1 MKKNRLLTVGL
12 IAALALSFTACSN
25 PGSSSSSSDNGDSSS
40 SSAPAEVTVSSVVL
54 SQTSASMML
63 GGETLELTATVH
75 YSDGSENSNVVWQSS
90 DPAVASV
97 ENGTVTAVAAGNA
110 NIIATAQDDATVS
123 ATCSVTVSQEASLNL
138 NASAFT
144 MIMDKGTAKLTA
156 TVTHSD
162 GKVDNEA
169 SWSSSASDVV
179 SVSGDGTLTAVKA
192 GTSTVTASV
201 TEGGKEMKAECAV
214 TVVANADELKDATAD
229 GIVYT
234 IRNTDDNAKLGYSV
248 KAENKDITALNIPD
262 AYNGV
267 QVTEIEEDGFRQC
280 TKIESF
286 SMGKSVRKIGAHAFT
301 LETEYTGGDNLQEH
315 NWKLEVSRRLR
326 ANLTLNPGT
335 ELAEYALADSFFRE
349 LTLPEGMTVIPAYAF
364 TGATVTKVN
373 FPASLTEIEGYA
385 FAGCI
390 YLESADLS
398 GTQIAVIGSPSENDP
413 FAVGNSF
420 FQCGVLKTLGVMPS
434 TLKTIEAYSFSG
446 CTNLETIVLNS
457 GLEKIGAQSFAN
469 CTSVLELTIPSSVT
483 VIGGNAFT
491 RWGND
496 QTIRVPKKES
506 ELPEGWSKNWAGEG
520 CDAQI
525 TYTA

>member
-25 PGSSSSSSDNGDSSS
+25 PGSSSSSSDNGDSS

-123 ATCSVTVSQEASLNL
+123 ATCSVTVSQEASLHL

-192 GTSTVTASV
+192 GTSTVTAS
-201 TEGGKEMKAECAV
+201 
-214 TVVANADELKDATAD
+214 
-229 GIVYT
+229 
-234 IRNTDDNAKLGYSV
+234 GY
-248 KAENKDITALNIPD
+248 
-262 AYNGV
+262 
-267 QVTEIEEDGFRQC
+267 
-280 TKIESF
+280 
-286 SMGKSVRKIGAHAFT
+286 
-301 LETEYTGGDNLQEH
+301 
-315 NWKLEVSRRLR
+315 RRR
-326 ANLTLNPGT
+326 
-335 ELAEYALADSFFRE
+335 
-349 LTLPEGMTVIPAYAF
+349 
-364 TGATVTKVN
+364 
-373 FPASLTEIEGYA
+373 
-385 FAGCI
+385 
-390 YLESADLS
+390 
-398 GTQIAVIGSPSENDP
+398 
-413 FAVGNSF
+413 
-420 FQCGVLKTLGVMPS
+420 
-434 TLKTIEAYSFSG
+434 
-446 CTNLETIVLNS
+446 
-457 GLEKIGAQSFAN
+457 
-469 CTSVLELTIPSSVT
+469 
-483 VIGGNAFT
+483 
-491 RWGND
+491 
-496 QTIRVPKKES
+496 
-506 ELPEGWSKNWAGEG
+506 
-520 CDAQI
+520 
-525 TYTA
+525 